1 MYEGFQ
7 MFNDGWEKIDSWAA
21 ARIGAMI
28 GVPARANMLAAMA
41 GGQALT
47 ATELAMYA
55 GVTPQTASSHLKK
68 MMDANFIAVEKQG
81 RHRYY
86 RLADPRVADVL
97 EPLAQ
102 SIPDGPVV
110 HRKPFKILSE
120 LRASRMCYDHLAGV
134 LGVAL
139 ADALRKEGFVT
150 KDDQDFHPTEA
161 GAVFFASLGIDLGQL
176 KEKRRHF
183 ARRCLDWSERR
194 PHVGGALGA
203 ALADTFI
210 KNGWIEQVTDT
221 RKVILTNQ
229 GQSALKAK
237 LSITA

>member
-1 MYEGFQ
+1 MHEEFQ
-7 MFNDGWEKIDSWAA
+7 MFNYGWEKADARAA

-41 GGQALT
+41 GGHALT
-47 ATELAMYA
+47 ATELAMHA
-55 GVTPQTASSHLKK
+55 GVTPQTASSYLKK
-68 MMDANFIAVEKQG
+68 TMDANFIAVEKQG

-86 RLADPRVADVL
+86 RLADPRVGDVL

-102 SIPDGPVV
+102 LIPDGLVV
-110 HRKPFKILSE
+110 HRKPSKILSE
-120 LRASRMCYDHLAGV
+120 LRESRMCYDHLAGV

-150 KDDQDFHPTEA
+150 EDDQDFHTTEA
-161 GAVFFASLGIDLGQL
+161 GAAFFVGLGIDLGQL

-194 PHVGGALGA
+194 PHVGGTLGA
-203 ALADTFI
+203 ALADKFI
-210 KNGWIEQVTDT
+210 KNGWIERVTDT

-229 GQSALKAK
+229 GRSALKAK

>member
-1 MYEGFQ
+1 
-7 MFNDGWEKIDSWAA
+7 MFNDGWEKADARAA

-47 ATELAMYA
+47 ATELAMHA

-102 SIPDGPVV
+102 LIPDGPVV
-110 HRKPFKILSE
+110 HRKPSKILTE
-120 LRASRMCYDHLAGV
+120 LRESRMCYDHLAGV

-139 ADALRKEGFVT
+139 ADALKKEGFVT
-150 KDDQDFHPTEA
+150 EDDHDFFPTGA
-161 GAVFFASLGIDLGQL
+161 GAAFFSSLGIDLEQL

-210 KNGWIEQVTDT
+210 EKGWIERVTDT
-221 RKVILTNQ
+221 RKVILTNL
-229 GQSALKAK
+229 GRSALEAK
-237 LSITA
+237 LNIAA

>member
-1 MYEGFQ
+1 
-7 MFNDGWEKIDSWAA
+7 MFNDGWEKADARAA

-47 ATELAMYA
+47 ATELAMHA

-102 SIPDGPVV
+102 LIPDGPVV
-110 HRKPFKILSE
+110 HRKPSKILTE
-120 LRASRMCYDHLAGV
+120 LRESRMCYDHLAGV

-139 ADALRKEGFVT
+139 ADALRKQGFVT
-150 KDDQDFHPTEA
+150 EDDHDFHPTDA
-161 GAVFFASLGIDLGQL
+161 GAAFFSSLGIDLEQL

-210 KNGWIEQVTDT
+210 ENGWIERVADT

-229 GQSALKAK
+229 GRSALKAK

>member
-1 MYEGFQ
+1 
-7 MFNDGWEKIDSWAA
+7 MFNDGWEKADARAA

-47 ATELAMYA
+47 ATELAMHA

-86 RLADPRVADVL
+86 RLADPRVADAL

-102 SIPDGPVV
+102 LIPDGPVV
-110 HRKPFKILSE
+110 HRKPSKILIE
-120 LRASRMCYDHLAGV
+120 LRESRMCYDHLAGV
-134 LGVAL
+134 LGVAV
-139 ADALRKEGFVT
+139 ADALKDRGFVT
-150 KDDQDFHPTEA
+150 EDEQDFHPTHA
-161 GAVFFASLGIDLGQL
+161 GAEFFKGLDIDLDEL

-203 ALADTFI
+203 ALADAFI
-210 KNGWIEQVTDT
+210 VKGWIERVADT
-221 RKVILTNQ
+221 RKVMLTDQ
-229 GQSALKAK
+229 GRDALISRLGIA
-237 LSITA
+237 A